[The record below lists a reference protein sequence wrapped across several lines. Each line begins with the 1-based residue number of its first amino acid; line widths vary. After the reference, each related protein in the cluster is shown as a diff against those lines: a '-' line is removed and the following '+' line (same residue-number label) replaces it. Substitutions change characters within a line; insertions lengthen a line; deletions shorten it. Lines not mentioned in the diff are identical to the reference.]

1 MEKKTEIFLTGAT
14 GFIGRR
20 VARALLEKGRKL
32 SLLCRPASTH
42 KLDPLLSGL
51 PAKAPKPRVVPGD
64 LLKPDLGLSSENLK
78 RLTNSVDEVFHLAA
92 TYDLGMCQEDA
103 ELCNVEGTRRMLD
116 LAAGLPQLKCFHNV
130 STLAVAGDYP
140 GHFSEND
147 LDVGQDFDYAY
158 GRSKY
163 QAEKLVRESGLPAN
177 VYRPGVVV
185 GDSRT
190 GEMDKVDGPYFIFD
204 ILHGLRRFPAVRRMP
219 MIVPREEDTFFHV
232 VPVDFVVDAMVE
244 LAARTK
250 KPGKTYHLMDPN
262 PMTYRDFY
270 SSTLKVM
277 GFTGPLIKRPLS
289 RLIKL
294 LRSKAFWPVTQKAV
308 RRFGMPAEM
317 LVHVNYTTTYS
328 TDNTQSDLSG
338 SGISCPSVPDYLE
351 TIIAYFEH
359 NLV

>member
-1 MEKKTEIFLTGAT
+1 MEKKTEIFLTGTT

-32 SLLCRPASTH
+32 ALLCRPASTH
-42 KLDPLLSGL
+42 KLDPLLAGL

-64 LLKPDLGLSSENLK
+64 LLKPDLGLSSESLK
-78 RLTNSVDEVFHLAA
+78 QLTGSVGEVYHLAA

-103 ELCNVEGTRRMLD
+103 ECTNVEGTRRVLD
-116 LAAGLPQLKCFHNV
+116 LAAGLPGLSAFHFV
-130 STLAVAGDYP
+130 STLAVAGDHP

-147 LDVGQDFDYAY
+147 LDLGQNFDHAY
-158 GRSKY
+158 GESKY
-163 QAEKLVRESGLPAN
+163 HAEKLVKESGLPAT

-204 ILHGLRRFPAVRRMP
+204 VLHGLRRLPGVRRMP

-232 VPVDFVVDAMVE
+232 VPVDFVVAAMVE

-250 KPGKTYHLMDPN
+250 KPGKTYHLMDPH
-262 PMTYRDFY
+262 PLTYRDFY
-270 SSTLKVM
+270 SSTLRAM
-277 GFTGPLIKRPLS
+277 GFSGKQIKRPLS
-289 RLIKL
+289 RLVKL
-294 LRSKAFWPVTQKAV
+294 LTSKAFWPVTQKV
-308 RRFGMPAEM
+308 VQRFGMPAEM
-317 LVHVNYTTTYS
+317 LVHANYTTTYS
-328 TDNTQSDLSG
+328 TDNTEKDLHG
-338 SGISCPSVPDYLE
+338 SGISCPPVPDYLE

-359 NLV
+359 NLA